1 MFLNRNNFYLAQ
13 ELNTEELNKTTPD
26 MYTNTSKPG
35 EVPQTDLIDGQTIQ
49 TERGLVLLSE
59 FGITAFNEQE
69 MDNLISRLEELK
81 PLKASSI
88 KNIDIVI
95 REINSFSK
103 IDSVYWKK
111 VHWDNLIDSGLL
123 QKSITKILLNLSN
136 PESIGD
142 RDPHKLQF
150 KTFNSSKHHK
160 RCLKEFQ
167 SGSRKTL
174 PIPFVTVKFTTEDR
188 NHSGSWLT
196 ATNSSTRE
204 DSSPIGTFTGTQAGS
219 DWTTNLTKKFG
230 LGVLPPRQTNSHWL
244 VDSPT
249 NGGSNRRRG
258 ATHRGNTQTHR
269 QRERRTDRLQDEA
282 ADKLCDLM
290 AKHGRIVFTI
300 PSGKQGLAIKNFGPQ
315 NLDELSQPK
324 EDSILIKL
332 LRKHGEREPLTS
344 QSELIFYPEAIND
357 SFAQEMRQLIL
368 QMIKETINVEIFS
381 RTCVR
386 KLLDKFKISVQILLH
401 QFTRSRVLGQIHTAI
416 GEGQGYRITMTHA
429 ASKNAI
435 KFFVKKRFD
444 LASWAIRIIGE
455 QYPTGNEDLNPQEV
469 NMVDDAICVICD
481 SLWYTMN
488 LNKLGDRS
496 ES

>member
-1 MFLNRNNFYLAQ
+1 
-13 ELNTEELNKTTPD
+13 
-26 MYTNTSKPG
+26 
-35 EVPQTDLIDGQTIQ
+35 
-49 TERGLVLLSE
+49 
-59 FGITAFNEQE
+59 
-69 MDNLISRLEELK
+69 
-81 PLKASSI
+81 
-88 KNIDIVI
+88 
-95 REINSFSK
+95 
-103 IDSVYWKK
+103 
-111 VHWDNLIDSGLL
+111 
-123 QKSITKILLNLSN
+123 
-136 PESIGD
+136 
-142 RDPHKLQF
+142 
-150 KTFNSSKHHK
+150 
-160 RCLKEFQ
+160 
-167 SGSRKTL
+167 
-174 PIPFVTVKFTTEDR
+174 
-188 NHSGSWLT
+188 
-196 ATNSSTRE
+196 
-204 DSSPIGTFTGTQAGS
+204 
-219 DWTTNLTKKFG
+219 
-230 LGVLPPRQTNSHWL
+230 
-244 VDSPT
+244 
-249 NGGSNRRRG
+249 
-258 ATHRGNTQTHR
+258 
-269 QRERRTDRLQDEA
+269 
-282 ADKLCDLM
+282 M

-455 QYPTGNEDLNPQEV
+455 QYPTGNEDLNP
-469 NMVDDAICVICD
+469 
-481 SLWYTMN
+481 
-488 LNKLGDRS
+488 
-496 ES
+496 